1 MKKLFVLFAAAAL
14 VVAFTVP
21 AMAADWSFYGSSR
34 MYTKYLDTS
43 KEKAGLGGEVDDA
56 DLFWDQQTNSRI
68 GANVKA
74 GALGGN
80 FEYGH
85 SSTVDLRKLFGYWN
99 FGAGKLTFG
108 QDYTPI
114 DTFWAHQLG
123 PGGGDNSMIS
133 YGAPYTGRQDQVRLD
148 IASVKVALIQNPS
161 PAAPGTVT
169 GATDV
174 DTGMPMLEACWLGKF
189 GPISVKPYFGY
200 NTYEEVVISGTTETS
215 YDVDYHILGVYLK
228 GAFGPFWVAGNIY
241 TSQNPGNAGLSQD
254 IVLKSAG
261 WSGTDVEDCD
271 SMAYLLAAGFQV
283 SNMLKFEAGYG
294 VVSNERDI
302 GTTTTE
308 EETTAFYI
316 QATITPVK
324 GFMIVPEIGKVDYGD
339 RKVTGAADTKLGD
352 KTYYGAKWQIN
363 F

>member
-1 MKKLFVLFAAAAL
+1 MKKLFVLIAAAAL

-56 DLFWDQQTNSRI
+56 DLYWDQQSNSRI

-85 SSTVDLRKLFGYWN
+85 SDTVNLRKLFGYWN

-114 DTFWAHQLG
+114 DTFWSHRLG
-123 PGGGDNSMIS
+123 PGGGDDSSIS
-133 YGAPYTGRQDQVRLD
+133 YGAPYSGRQDQVRLN
-148 IASVKVALIQNPS
+148 IAGVAIALIQNAS
-161 PAAPGTVT
+161 PATPGTVT

-174 DTGMPMLEACWLGKF
+174 DTGMPRFEASYLGKF
-189 GPISVKPYFGY
+189 GPVTLKPYLGY
-200 NTYEEVVISGTTETS
+200 QTYDEVVIAGTTETEYS
-215 YDVDYHILGVYLK
+215 VDSHILGVYLK

-241 TSQNPGNAGLSQD
+241 TSQNPGNYGQSQD
-254 IVLKSAG
+254 ITLKSAG

-271 SMAYLLAAGFQV
+271 SMAYLLVAGFKV
-283 SNMLKFEAGYG
+283 SDMLEFEAGYG

-302 GTTTTE
+302 GAITTE
-308 EETTAFYI
+308 EETGAWYV

-324 GFMIVPEIGKVDYGD
+324 GFMIVPEIGMVDYGD